1 MFNKKKKF
9 CMSPNIDSEQ
19 YKAGQR
25 QGWDSVASG
34 WQKWWKTSEAAGRN
48 VSRRLIELTEIKQGS
63 RVLDIATGIGEPSIT
78 AAHQIGKSGHVVA
91 TDISPEMLSIARNRA
106 ISLGL
111 QDVIEFKEGD
121 IETIDLPTSTFDATL
136 CRFGLMFL
144 PNLGTGLSNIYKSL
158 REGGIFAAAVL
169 ASSDKVPFI
178 SLAFNTVLKKTNSP
192 PPPAD
197 APGPFS
203 LSDEKFLRDSF
214 IKSRF
219 KDVSVERLNMIFDFD
234 SAEAYTNFVC
244 ETAAP
249 VQTILSKQSQE
260 KRKEVLRAITEA
272 TKKYAVKDSG
282 LVRLSNEVMCIAG
295 RK

>member
-1 MFNKKKKF
+1 
-9 CMSPNIDSEQ
+9 
-19 YKAGQR
+19 
-25 QGWDSVASG
+25 
-34 WQKWWKTSEAAGRN
+34 
-48 VSRRLIELTEIKQGS
+48 
-63 RVLDIATGIGEPSIT
+63 
-78 AAHQIGKSGHVVA
+78 
-91 TDISPEMLSIARNRA
+91 
-106 ISLGL
+106 
-111 QDVIEFKEGD
+111 
-121 IETIDLPTSTFDATL
+121 
-136 CRFGLMFL
+136 L

-272 TKKYAVKDSG
+272 TKKYADKNTGKVKFE
-282 LVRLSNEVMCIAG
+282 NESILIVG
-295 RK
+295 KK